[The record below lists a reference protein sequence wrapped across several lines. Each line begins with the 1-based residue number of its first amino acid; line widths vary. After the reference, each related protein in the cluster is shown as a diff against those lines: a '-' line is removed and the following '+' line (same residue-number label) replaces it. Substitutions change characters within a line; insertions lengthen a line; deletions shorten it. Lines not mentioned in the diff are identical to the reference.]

1 MPILIRFLCVLS
13 ILCFAVVPDLSL
25 QGQHRALP
33 KKCVMPTN
41 DPLTPEY
48 IVSQVRYTP
57 DRPAQKYLLISVR
70 PDQFTKEQMIA
81 LATRLRLEFCEETKF
96 GAMLFDDDYAA
107 KHVTFLS
114 STKDLEMAQR
124 GRYYLDRQKKREY
137 ILFSTARGNRLD
149 EVRIDLQP
157 GR

>member
-13 ILCFAVVPDLSL
+13 ILGFAVVPDLSL

-114 STKDLEMAQR
+114 L
-124 GRYYLDRQKKREY
+124 
-137 ILFSTARGNRLD
+137 
-149 EVRIDLQP
+149 VRRTLRRHNAGDTTLIVRRSVNISCSP
-157 GR
+157 RRVEIAWMK